1 MRMHLAS
8 SLAGAALRA
17 GADLRASCSS
27 VCGLLLMN
35 AAMRMVGV
43 FRVAEVPRTS
53 TTRAI
58 SDQAPVSGLHGSALK
73 VGSGRAGFAAKTA

>member
-1 MRMHLAS
+1 
-8 SLAGAALRA
+8 
-17 GADLRASCSS
+17 
-27 VCGLLLMN
+27 MN